1 MRAVFLRQ
9 CHGVPATKR
18 SLPSA
23 ARAVLSVAVPFRRG
37 GDAAGLPQRLKIL
50 DWGTNT
56 GRTTGARIL
65 VDDVVAQTL
74 SANQQLVAC
83 DRVPM
88 DYEHQSV
95 KGHPNY
101 QPDPRYS
108 PGHGEIEV
116 VPGEGVFLSAIS
128 YSSNG
133 EELADSY
140 TDVSAVVHLDKDGRP
155 LWISSVALTQ
165 RGDVAGME
173 FSEAVAALSAQ
184 DPSQSPNPENQMDT
198 PDETKF
204 RDLLIALL
212 KLTPGDTGEVT
223 DEEIIAAVEKQSGS
237 APVSPADAATETA
250 ACAAV
255 VPEADATA
263 ILNARMD
270 TFERHRL
277 VDLATREGKVI
288 PLSAEDIAATPVAVL
303 SAMIE
308 KLAAGE
314 VPLDG
319 TSAKRE
325 LPATHAAAL
334 SADEARAAKA
344 LGLTD
349 EEYRKSTTA
358 TV

>member
-1 MRAVFLRQ
+1 M
-9 CHGVPATKR
+9 
-18 SLPSA
+18 
-23 ARAVLSVAVPFRRG
+23 PFKRG
-37 GDAAGLPQRLKIL
+37 GETAGLPQRIKIL
-50 DWGTNT
+50 NWGINT

-65 VDDVVAQTL
+65 VDDAVAQSL

-108 PGHGEIEV
+108 PGNGEIEV
-116 VPGEGVFLSAIS
+116 VPGEGVFLSAIT

-140 TDVSAVVHLDKDGRP
+140 TDVSGVVHLDKDGRP

-173 FSEAVAALSAQ
+173 FSEAVAVLSAQ
-184 DPSQSPNPENQMDT
+184 DPSQSPNTQNTMN
-198 PDETKF
+198 PDETKW
-204 RDLLIALL
+204 RDVLIALL

-223 DEEIIAAVEKQSGS
+223 DEDIIAAVEKEAKEPAEPEGA
-237 APVSPADAATETA
+237 APGAAASTA

-255 VPEADATA
+255 TPDATA
-263 ILNARMD
+263 VLAARLD
-270 TFERHRL
+270 TIERHRL

-325 LPATHAAAL
+325 LPSTHTAAL
-334 SADEARAAKA
+334 SADESRAAKA

-349 EEYRKSTTA
+349 EEYRKSNPTA
-358 TV
+358 